1 MQEASTSYKEIWLV
15 VLTSDSN
22 HPLEEICVQ

>member
-15 VLTSDSN
+15 VLASDSN